1 MRNLVGIA
9 LSFVLVGAVRGQQ
22 PPKPLP
28 DLSTE
33 KGTDARAVKVPAHL
47 QPIQQSG
54 ARGMEWLQRANQPD
68 GKFLPGFLPA
78 LAAKAEGDAFGPQ
91 TEAAL
96 ALLRAARYQRN
107 DRAFVLGK
115 QALLRL
121 LQDTTTDAAQPT
133 IRFTAAPE
141 PFVNRL
147 AACGGLL
154 RAIHE
159 LPNPPED
166 LRAQARQIAGYLYSQ
181 VQADGSFAIAAED
194 PAFKLHLSQTCTG
207 IALAGLAVHEART
220 PGSPKSDRA
229 VRAAAVYAT
238 LWRQAK
244 TPVMI
249 PDHTAAAA
257 ETYLATNDPRLAQ
270 VVFEMNDWLLTLQYS
285 PDPRRP
291 LWSGGFQPWQDGKA
305 TNLPPDASAAA
316 YACSLIDACRVAK
329 KAGDVGRLER
339 YRQSLEQTL
348 AILLTLEY
356 TDARVQH
363 YAEWFRPW
371 IIGGFFNNH
380 QDGNLR
386 LSNTAL
392 ATAAMVGYMQHV
404 AEIGE

>member
-1 MRNLVGIA
+1 MRHLLGIA
-9 LSFVLVGAVRGQQ
+9 LSFALATAAFGQGA
-22 PPKPLP
+22 PKQLP
-28 DLSTE
+28 DLSAE
-33 KGTDARAVKVPAHL
+33 KANDVRTAKIPAHL
-47 QPIQQSG
+47 QPIQMSG

-68 GKFLPGFLPA
+68 GKFLAGFLPA
-78 LAAKAEGDAFGPQ
+78 LATKAEGDAFVPQ

-96 ALLRAARYQRN
+96 ALLRAARFQRD
-107 DRAFVLGK
+107 DRAMALGK

-121 LQDTTTDAAQPT
+121 LQDTTTDAAQPA

-166 LRAQARQIAGYLYSQ
+166 LRAQARQLASYLNSQ
-181 VQADGSFAIAAED
+181 VQADGSFALATDDA
-194 PAFKLHLSQTCTG
+194 AFKLYLMQTCTG
-207 IALAGLAVHEART
+207 PALAGLAVHEARM
-220 PGSPKSDRA
+220 PGTPKSDRA
-229 VRAAAVYAT
+229 VRATAFYAAI
-238 LWRQAK
+238 WRQAK

-249 PDHTAAAA
+249 PDHTAASA
-257 ETYLATNDPRLAQ
+257 EAYLATNDPRFAQ
-270 VVFEMNDWLLTLQYS
+270 VVFEMNDWLLTQQYS
-285 PDPRRP
+285 PDPRHP
-291 LWSGGFQPWQDGKA
+291 LWSGGFIPWQDGKA
-305 TNLPPDASAAA
+305 TNLPPESSSAAF
-316 YACSLIDACRVAK
+316 ACSLIDACRVAK
-329 KAGDVGRLER
+329 KAGDAQRLAR

-348 AILLTLEY
+348 AFLMTLQY

-371 IIGGFFNNH
+371 IVGGFFNAH

-392 ATAAMVGYMQHV
+392 ATAAMVGYLKHV
-404 AEIGE
+404 AELE